1 MILATLLLATGTAFA
16 APAPQPKSSP
26 EDLAVALAK
35 LRKGRE
41 AQMRA
46 SIMGGGAEE
55 LRDSVAAQS
64 GAEKKAL
71 MNRLPGMAP
80 DPFGICRKLKD
91 CKEAPVSLHVED
103 QTLADDAFLALAR
116 PWYAL
121 QEARGK
127 SIKVS
132 VDPGTGVKLELED
145 VPGLS
150 SVQMSATPAPTG
162 GFDIAVEN
170 AKEAAKAFTAA
181 RAAVLPGA

>member
-1 MILATLLLATGTAFA
+1 MILPTLLLAAGTAFA
-16 APAPQPKSSP
+16 APAPQPKSTP

-35 LRKGRE
+35 LRRGRE
-41 AQMRA
+41 AQMRSA
-46 SIMGGGAEE
+46 VMGGAEE
-55 LRDSVAAQS
+55 LRDAVSAES
-64 GAEKKAL
+64 GHAKKAL
-71 MNRLPGMAP
+71 MNRLPGMAE
-80 DPFGICRKLKD
+80 DPFHICRKLKD

-127 SIKVS
+127 SVKVS

-145 VPGLS
+145 LPGLE
-150 SVQMSATPAPTG
+150 SVTLSATPAPTG
-162 GFDIAVEN
+162 GFDVVIDN
-170 AKEAAKAFTAA
+170 AKEAAKAFSAA